1 MNLKARMHRQRFLPL
16 IKTIDMKQKNTQA
29 IAGICRAAAFIL
41 TAATAVSAAA
51 SEKNDSTAT
60 DLKEIVVEGQNTYTT
75 RHGVTYVTNRNQR
88 NGSANAYD
96 LLSRLGMNEILVD
109 PRTNAVTTNTG
120 QSVDYFVN
128 GRPAKP
134 GEVDGLWPAEIRK
147 VEYLEA
153 PSDPKF
159 MGKQYVINYIVDK
172 YQYGGYTRLQTMQYA
187 GFPFNSYNNY
197 ENVYSKMVY
206 KKMTY
211 GVSVGNLNADMGR
224 HDDRTSIQRYRIP
237 GGNGDVTEL
246 TRKENMSKKDGWYDN
261 WPVYFDATYERN
273 DSVWFYNAVSFTFNR
288 NSNNRSEGDLT
299 VSPYPDFTSASERM
313 ADSYDR
319 KLAWQGVYQIQL
331 RKGWNLLF
339 NPQFSYAHRN
349 NNSTYDNGMSAPI
362 VTNTMEDMYFGM
374 LHAAVNKRL
383 GDKHSIGISV
393 SSSITDNSVSYKGTN
408 PCNSRYR
415 GIGGTLNLSYAFNS
429 AKFSSTNYVILLYE
443 NQKVG
448 DVSHT
453 RVNPILRTINS
464 YTPSRKHRFSLYA
477 QYQPETP
484 TSTDMTDAVV
494 QQNEMLYIT
503 GNPDLENNHSV
514 NVNLSYSWAPVNAF
528 SASVYYDYYEYLNN
542 ILTVYRPYD
551 GHFALL
557 RTNVN
562 DGRFMTNEIGVS
574 ATLRLLGN
582 RLYVNARP
590 NMKFYKSTGTY
601 RRTYNPFCVS
611 ANVAYYFGTFFISG
625 YLQTEKGSMN
635 NRTMAKTVS
644 RTGYNITGGWGN
656 GAWNVQLSVYNFLNW
671 GWKSTT
677 KELDMGNFS
686 QYDTANNGGNHFSL
700 GLTASYTFGYG
711 KKVDRSERSTN
722 IGGGSSAILK

>member
-1 MNLKARMHRQRFLPL
+1 
-16 IKTIDMKQKNTQA
+16 
-29 IAGICRAAAFIL
+29 
-41 TAATAVSAAA
+41 
-51 SEKNDSTAT
+51 
-60 DLKEIVVEGQNTYTT
+60 
-75 RHGVTYVTNRNQR
+75 
-88 NGSANAYD
+88 
-96 LLSRLGMNEILVD
+96 
-109 PRTNAVTTNTG
+109 
-120 QSVDYFVN
+120 
-128 GRPAKP
+128 
-134 GEVDGLWPAEIRK
+134 
-147 VEYLEA
+147 
-153 PSDPKF
+153 

-299 VSPYPDFTSASERM
+299 VSPYPDFTSASEQM
-313 ADSYDR
+313 ADCYDR

-374 LHAAVNKRL
+374 LHAAVNKRP

-415 GIGGTLNLSYAFNS
+415 GIGGTLDLSYAFNS
-429 AKFSSTNYVILLYE
+429 AKFSSTNLP
-443 NQKVG
+443 
-448 DVSHT
+448 DV
-453 RVNPILRTINS
+453 
-464 YTPSRKHRFSLYA
+464 
-477 QYQPETP
+477 QPETP

-562 DGRFMTNEIGVS
+562 DGRFMP
-574 ATLRLLGN
+574 N
-582 RLYVNARP
+582 R
-590 NMKFYKSTGTY
+590 
-601 RRTYNPFCVS
+601 
-611 ANVAYYFGTFFISG
+611 
-625 YLQTEKGSMN
+625 
-635 NRTMAKTVS
+635 
-644 RTGYNITGGWGN
+644 
-656 GAWNVQLSVYNFLNW
+656 
-671 GWKSTT
+671 
-677 KELDMGNFS
+677 
-686 QYDTANNGGNHFSL
+686 
-700 GLTASYTFGYG
+700 
-711 KKVDRSERSTN
+711 
-722 IGGGSSAILK
+722 